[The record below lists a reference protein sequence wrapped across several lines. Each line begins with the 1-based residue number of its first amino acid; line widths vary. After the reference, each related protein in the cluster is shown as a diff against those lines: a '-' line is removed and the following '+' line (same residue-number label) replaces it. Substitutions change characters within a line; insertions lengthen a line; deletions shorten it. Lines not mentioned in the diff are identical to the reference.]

1 MLDKIRQMLGL
12 DTNQQ
17 TEAEVNEPLTQDEL
31 LKQYMEQ
38 YKQLSEKER
47 EAYRKQVEEAIS
59 GFSQIVDSGQTAVKS
74 ETKHADT
81 SSIKDEREPTLS
93 EDPTVEEVIGYIE
106 RKVTQAVL
114 KAIETKL
121 QTLPVVP
128 PSIPAEMIVDSIVKQ
143 HPALET
149 VADEAKQMLS
159 KLPMQLQ
166 NKETADFILWWLKG
180 KRSEAEKKD
189 IVAEMVGAINKPAS
203 QAAVTLPYTSAEIE
217 RYAEAMGIDAK
228 TLKQR
233 LYEQMSKEVS

>member
-12 DTNQQ
+12 DATQPQQ
-17 TEAEVNEPLTQDEL
+17 TEATEPLTQDEL
-31 LKQYMEQ
+31 LKQYVEQ

-59 GFSQIVDSGQTAVKS
+59 GFSQIADVGQLAP
-74 ETKHADT
+74 ETKQTEAT
-81 SSIKDEREPTLS
+81 SIKRENEPSLS

-106 RKVTQAVL
+106 QKVTQAVL
-114 KAIETKL
+114 KALEAKL
-121 QTLPVVP
+121 QTLPTALP
-128 PSIPAEMIVDSIVKQ
+128 FSPAELIVDSLVKQ

-149 VADEAKQMLS
+149 VAEEAKQMMS
-159 KLPMQLQ
+159 KLPPQLQ

-189 IVAEMVGAINKPAS
+189 MVAEMVGAINKPAS

-233 LYEQMSKEVS
+233 LYEQMNKEVL